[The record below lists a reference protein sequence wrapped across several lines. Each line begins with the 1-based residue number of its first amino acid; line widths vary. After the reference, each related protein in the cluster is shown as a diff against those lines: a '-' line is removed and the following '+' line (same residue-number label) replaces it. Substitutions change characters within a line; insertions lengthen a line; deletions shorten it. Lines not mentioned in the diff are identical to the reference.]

1 MRHVGSRRDHCPMTT
16 TEDVTA
22 AHDLPVNDMAAEVY
36 ETHTGV
42 VLLLGE
48 KAYKVKKP
56 VITDFL
62 DFSTPEQRE
71 RVCAREVELNSR
83 LAPGSYLGVAHLRG
97 PGHATPEPVVVMRR
111 YPDRYRLRT
120 MVARGEPTEHHLT
133 MLASMLA
140 RFHATAHRGADVDAA
155 ATTAAIRQLWSENLT
170 ELDRSAG
177 TVVSAE
183 AVDEIRRLAMRYLDG
198 RDALFAGRIA
208 DRRIV
213 DGHGDLLA
221 DDVFCTPDGPV
232 PLDCL
237 EFDDRMRFV
246 DGVDDAA
253 FLAMDLEFLGRRD
266 LADHFLDQYQE
277 LAGDTAPRSL
287 IDFYIA
293 YRAVVRAKVDCI
305 RVGQGHAGAAADARW
320 HLDIAAGHLKAAAVR
335 LVIVGGGPGT
345 GKTTLSGALGESVG
359 AQVISTDN
367 VRRELQESGIVH
379 GAAGAL
385 ESGLYSPDN
394 VALVYETVLH
404 RAAVL
409 LAHGESVVLDG
420 TWRDPRHR
428 RAALECA
435 ERSSAVLV
443 ELACDTTLSAAQT
456 RIGHRSSTTSDA
468 TPQIAADITAPIWS
482 GAHRVD
488 TGRPLADSVA
498 EAQQICCLAY

>member
-1 MRHVGSRRDHCPMTT
+1 MTT
-16 TEDVTA
+16 AEETA
-22 AHDLPVNDMAAEVY
+22 ADDSPVNDLAAEVY

-48 KAYKVKKP
+48 KAYKIKKP
-56 VITDFL
+56 VTTDFL
-62 DFSTPEQRE
+62 DFSAPEQRE

-83 LAPGSYLGVAHLRG
+83 LAPGSYLGVAHMHG
-97 PGHATPEPVVVMRR
+97 PGHDVPEPVVVMRR
-111 YPDRYRLRT
+111 YPDRYRLRS
-120 MVARGEPTEHHLT
+120 MVIRGESTENHLT

-140 RFHATAHRGADVDAA
+140 RFHATADRRADIDACATAA
-155 ATTAAIRQLWSENLT
+155 AVRARWCENLD
-170 ELDRSAG
+170 ELDHSAG
-177 TVVSAE
+177 AVVSAQT
-183 AVDEIRRLAMRYLDG
+183 VDEVRRLALRYLDG

-237 EFDDRMRFV
+237 EFDDRLRFV

-277 LAGDTAPRSL
+277 LAGDSAPRSL
-287 IDFYIA
+287 VDFYIA

-305 RVGQGHAGAAADARW
+305 KVGQGHEDAAADAGW
-320 HLDIAAGHLKAAAVR
+320 HLDIAANHLKAATVR
-335 LVIVGGGPGT
+335 LVLVGGGPGT

-359 AQVISTDN
+359 AHVISTDN
-367 VRRELQESGIVH
+367 VRRELQDSGVVH

-385 ESGLYSPDN
+385 ESGLYSPEN
-394 VALVYETVLH
+394 VALVYDTVLH

-420 TWRDPRHR
+420 TWRDPGHR
-428 RAALECA
+428 RAARDCA
-435 ERSSAVLV
+435 DRSSAVLV
-443 ELACDTTLSAAQT
+443 ELACDTELSAAQT
-456 RIGHRSSTTSDA
+456 RIAHRTSTTSDA
-468 TPQIAADITAPIWS
+468 TPQIAADITTPVWH